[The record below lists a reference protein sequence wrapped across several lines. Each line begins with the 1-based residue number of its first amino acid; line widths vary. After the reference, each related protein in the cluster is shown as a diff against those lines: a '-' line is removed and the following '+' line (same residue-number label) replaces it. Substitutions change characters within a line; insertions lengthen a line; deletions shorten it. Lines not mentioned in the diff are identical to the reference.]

1 MNKTRK
7 KVNNETKKTRSKLKP
22 AQKLEKIFNQASDK
36 FISSAS
42 QQKDLIREY
51 LPELGRGKMSR
62 FKVRIQDSGRIVI
75 PEAEREIYGFKKGN
89 IVQVIVWKLN
99 KTK

>member
-1 MNKTRK
+1 MPKTSK
-7 KVNNETKKTRSKLKP
+7 NTNKKTRSTPKTK
-22 AQKLEKIFNQASDK
+22 KLEKIFNKASDK
-36 FISSAS
+36 LMSNAS

-75 PEAEREIYGFKKGN
+75 PEAEREIYGFKKGD
-89 IVQVIVWKLN
+89 IVQVIAWKLN